1 MPKWILPN
9 LKLPVTFKT
18 DSVIKKFFHPFFF
31 LTIIHLH
38 LISYAK
44 IFTNIVSISE
54 IFISRTTRMLGGFI
68 ILFIQYNSVICRP
81 SDHTVGR
88 PRAEIRTRDGR
99 PRGRDTSSRPP
110 HHLVGWFYIK
120 KLSWPNLPNHIF
132 FFSNWINL
140 LMDKTCQ
147 TLGKFGPGSGPGP
160 RIHIKMKSVIQIYIK
175 NSVSDPDSWVFW
187 IQIQGLKKR
196 SKMLN
201 NHDIILLFSDFF
213 NILSFNGLLLNF
225 DDQNL

>member
-1 MPKWILPN
+1 MLKYLRTLFRFLRYLLAELLVCWVVLLYYSYNITVWSAAPQTTLWGGPGPRFEPGTGGPEAGTLP
-9 LKLPVTFKT
+9 P
-18 DSVIKKFFHPFFF
+18 DH
-31 LTIIHLH
+31 H
-38 LISYAK
+38 
-44 IFTNIVSISE
+44 
-54 IFISRTTRMLGGFI
+54 TTLLGGFT
-68 ILFIQYNSVICRP
+68 LKNW
-81 SDHTVGR
+81 VGR
-88 PRAEIRTRDGR
+88 TYLTI
-99 PRGRDTSSRPP
+99 S
-110 HHLVGWFYIK
+110 Y
-120 KLSWPNLPNHIF
+120 IF

-187 IQIQGLKKR
+187 IRIQGLKKR

-225 DDQNL
+225 DDQNLWWWSNFNFFQ